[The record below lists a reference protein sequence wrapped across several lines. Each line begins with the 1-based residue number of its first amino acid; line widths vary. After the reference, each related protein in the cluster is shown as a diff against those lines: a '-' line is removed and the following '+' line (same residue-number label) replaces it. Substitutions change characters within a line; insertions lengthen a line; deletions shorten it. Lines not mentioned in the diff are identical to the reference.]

1 MTDAYVTVVGNVT
14 ATPVF
19 GTTKTGDAFASFRVA
34 VNHGYFDRDRQQW
47 LETGAS
53 FYKVSAFR
61 ALAVN
66 AFESLQRGTPVL
78 VHGKLRVTDWE
89 NGDKQGTEAQ
99 IKAVALGPNLSFG
112 QADFTVVRRNY
123 LAGDDPMEDENV
135 RTALDQ
141 ASDAEDPADLEGP
154 TGEGAEEPVD
164 QEPAPEEQV
173 PLSA

>member
-1 MTDAYVTVVGNVT
+1 MTDAYVTVAGNVT

-34 VNHGYFDRDRQQW
+34 VNHGYFDRDKQQW

-66 AFESLQRGTPVL
+66 VFESLQKGTPV
-78 VHGKLRVTDWE
+78 VVQGKLRVTDWE

-99 IKAVALGPNLSFG
+99 IKATAVGPNLAFG
-112 QADFTVVRRNY
+112 QADFTVVRRNH
-123 LAGDDPMEDENV
+123 LTGDDPMNDENV
-135 RTALDQ
+135 RTALEQQ
-141 ASDAEDPADLEGP
+141 AEEEGP
-154 TGEGAEEPVD
+154 EDQPVEPPTGGSYEEAPAAEEPVS
-164 QEPAPEEQV
+164 
-173 PLSA
+173 LSA